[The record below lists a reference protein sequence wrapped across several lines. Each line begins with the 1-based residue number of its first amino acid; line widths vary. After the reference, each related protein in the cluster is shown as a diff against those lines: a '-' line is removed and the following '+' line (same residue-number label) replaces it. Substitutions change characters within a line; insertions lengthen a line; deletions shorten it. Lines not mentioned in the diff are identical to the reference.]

1 MKIRLDKYLADMQTG
16 TRSQV
21 KEYIRKGRV
30 AINNVTVKSSDVK
43 IDTETD
49 TVSFDGQPV
58 GYVEYEYYMLNKP
71 AGVITATNDKSAT
84 TVTDL
89 ISSKR
94 KDLFPVGRLD
104 KDTEGLL
111 LITNDGALAHRLLAP
126 KSHVDKTYYALV
138 KGKISSETVTLF
150 ENGLYVDSELTALPA
165 HLEVLSF
172 DELKNESEIL
182 ITIHEGKFHQV
193 KRMFEAV
200 NSQVHY
206 LKRIKF
212 ANLTLDDSLSLGTY
226 RPLTEDEIAKLKFI

>member
-1 MKIRLDKYLADMQTG
+1 
-16 TRSQV
+16 
-21 KEYIRKGRV
+21 
-30 AINNVTVKSSDVK
+30 
-43 IDTETD
+43 
-49 TVSFDGQPV
+49 
-58 GYVEYEYYMLNKP
+58 
-71 AGVITATNDKSAT
+71 
-84 TVTDL
+84 VTDL

-172 DELKNESEIL
+172 DESKDESEIL